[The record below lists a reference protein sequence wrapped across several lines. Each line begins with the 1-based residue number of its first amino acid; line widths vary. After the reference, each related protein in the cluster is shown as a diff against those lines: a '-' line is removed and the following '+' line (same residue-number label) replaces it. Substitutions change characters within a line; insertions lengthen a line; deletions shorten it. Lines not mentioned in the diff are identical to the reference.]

1 MQVASENL
9 TFYAGDLVLDQFVA
23 TDELRMPILN
33 KLPSSVFRVLTMKL
47 GMRVPR
53 RTYGRT
59 WPDQPS
65 RGPIGRMRVGQL
77 FDSIDAEHN
86 TETEVSSEG
95 VDLMRIGL
103 AMSSPTRSQYF
114 QRAQTLSLCASFSQE
129 SNSNLASCF
138 R

>member
-103 AMSSPTRSQYF
+103 GNVITDSFTVFSARSNAIVVRKLQP
-114 QRAQTLSLCASFSQE
+114 RIE
-129 SNSNLASCF
+129 
-138 R
+138 